1 MSCYIKVYGR
11 VRPSTSSSQQIALTV
26 VDKLRVK
33 VEADGKCEKLYEL
46 HRIFAVDIAQED
58 VFTTAAKKMVEEC
71 TEGINGTIFAYG
83 QTGSGKTHTMLGPA
97 DSWSDPVAKGLI
109 PRSVEHLFAQLEL
122 KAQECQKFSFK
133 VNVEFVE
140 LYNDDIFDL
149 LRSDSNKI
157 TLRDTGNDITLVGAK
172 SESVDNSLDLMHVV
186 KRGWQ
191 SRRTAATAMNR
202 DSSRSHALLIIKV
215 CTEEVTGSLKTNR
228 SSILNLVD
236 LAGSERQSHTK
247 ASGERLKEATNINSS
262 LTVLGRCI
270 RLLSKP
276 ATSQSFIPYRDSHLT
291 HILKNSLGG
300 NSKTAVIVNMHP
312 DRSYVAESS
321 STLQFAEACTMIK
334 NRVLRNEVMS
344 GDQENSYK
352 KAIHEL
358 RQEIDETRAKAREEF
373 ARRLEESEKNYHQ
386 LLAESTALKSEH
398 TELRFKYNVGLVR
411 YAMEAHNEDLPMFIK
426 EYMMASGPEKEIVG
440 KTIALELDATNK
452 RCQLLQEQRD
462 ELRERLQ
469 QSLNS
474 TIPMQTPCGKQ
485 RRQSS
490 RPQRRETVY
499 KHSPSRLAELSELAR
514 EDDQLQEA
522 ELRVATLENDIQVLR
537 AKLEKVTEEKFKA
550 EEVHVDVISRLEK
563 KLADVTEQ
571 LINSEADNDELV
583 SKVQGSKSTLDQLL
597 TIIKENERSINSLKK
612 DRQEVESQL
621 VEQMNEME
629 KHYGSQ
635 IKNSAEQISDLTSR
649 LNAYNQEIE
658 EARLLRLRLEESQN
672 KEKELEKII
681 ENLRKQYDDDHKQK
695 SEASLKAYQK
705 EISALKKKVDI
716 LEKARSEDSVII
728 NNQLVS
734 GKEHKLKYVDKLRQE
749 AVEKD
754 AKIETLRRQLDA
766 LQKSGQGESRRV
778 LRSRNTAN

>member
-11 VRPSTSSSQQIALTV
+11 VRPSTSRNQQNALTV

-33 VEADGKCEKLYEL
+33 VEADGRCEKLYEL
-46 HRIFAVDIAQED
+46 HRIFAEDIAQED

-133 VNVEFVE
+133 INVEFVE

-186 KRGWQ
+186 KRGWK

-247 ASGERLKEATNINSS
+247 ASGERLKEETNINSS

-276 ATSQSFIPYRDSHLT
+276 STSHSFIPYRDSHLT

-300 NSKTAVIVNMHP
+300 ISKTAVIVNMHP
-312 DRSYVAESS
+312 DRSFVAESS

-373 ARRLEESEKNYHQ
+373 ARRLEESEKNYQQ

-411 YAMEAHNEDLPMFIK
+411 
-426 EYMMASGPEKEIVG
+426 

-499 KHSPSRLAELSELAR
+499 KHSPSRLAELAGQ
-514 EDDQLQEA
+514 DDQLHET
-522 ELRVATLENDIQVLR
+522 ELRVATLENEIQVVR

-550 EEVHVDVISRLEK
+550 EEVHADVISGE
-563 KLADVTEQ
+563 
-571 LINSEADNDELV
+571 EASGRIEEHSRSTAHDN
-583 SKVQGSKSTLDQLL
+583 QG
-597 TIIKENERSINSLKK
+597 ERA
-612 DRQEVESQL
+612 EYQL
-621 VEQMNEME
+621 VEEGSTREME
-629 KHYGSQ
+629 KHYSFQ
-635 IKNSAEQISDLTSR
+635 IKNSAEQISDLKSR
-649 LNAYNQEIE
+649 LDAYDQEIE

-672 KEKELEKII
+672 KEKELGKMI
-681 ENLRKQYDDDHKQK
+681 ENFRKQHEDDHREYREEIRRVKANMEKELAERQKSLDLLQNELEKTVRASNKQK
-695 SEASLKAYQK
+695 SEASLQFEAKM
-705 EISALKKKVDI
+705 ENLKKII
-716 LEKARSEDSVII
+716 LIQFLSHMVIALSGYPRLFAGLHHFIEDD
-728 NNQLVS
+728 
-734 GKEHKLKYVDKLRQE
+734 G
-749 AVEKD
+749 
-754 AKIETLRRQLDA
+754 
-766 LQKSGQGESRRV
+766 V
-778 LRSRNTAN
+778 L